1 MNAISKKP
9 ESAAAPTSEE
19 LLEKAHDSF
28 INLRDAVYA
37 IRLIVGQPWG
47 SGYSADTARN
57 AIDWISKKMDEE
69 CDVQDE
75 AFDALMAGRVQ
86 P

>member
-1 MNAISKKP
+1 M
-9 ESAAAPTSEE
+9 
-19 LLEKAHDSF
+19 LDKAYDSF

-37 IRLIVGQPWG
+37 LRLIVGQPWG
-47 SGYSADTARN
+47 DSYSADTARN

-86 P
+86 A